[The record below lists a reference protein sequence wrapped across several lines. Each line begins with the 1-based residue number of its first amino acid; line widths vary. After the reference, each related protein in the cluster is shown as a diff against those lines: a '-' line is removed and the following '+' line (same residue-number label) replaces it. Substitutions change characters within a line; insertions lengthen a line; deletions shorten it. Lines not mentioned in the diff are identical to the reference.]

1 LVGLA
6 LNCVRL
12 YYPHCSSICHNITKC
27 GTSSNLSILTCSDAS
42 EILQSWSNG
51 DHVLFSIAC
60 LILVFS
66 LPVLSSPLLSL
77 PRSLLLSS
85 PLSLST
91 FLTCSQPLFFK
102 TS

>member
-51 DHVLFSIAC
+51 DHVLFSISC
-60 LILVFS
+60 LIWSFPSSFS
-66 LPVLSSPLLSL
+66 SPLLPSPLLSL
-77 PRSLLLSS
+77 PLSLLLSS
-85 PLSLST
+85 PSLSLFS
-91 FLTCSQPLFFK
+91 SPLPLLLP
-102 TS
+102 